1 MKKPKQTKIKK
12 QVIKKHLQ
20 ELGIKVVGNYVKRKD
35 VKDFIFPKK
44 GLVMSSTKVTAS
56 GAPSVY
62 VGTYSKYNDGS
73 IDGKWLNLE
82 NYKDED
88 EFYAAA
94 RELHKDEEDP
104 ELMFQDFENF
114 PKRFYGES
122 SLAKELWDW
131 LELNEDDRELLE
143 VYVDDIGDAKAT
155 IEDARDNFDGTYDSE
170 EDWAENFL
178 DEIGGLSPDQAPNYL
193 YISDTDQRIIADE
206 ESDSYVSDNDDDQ
219 IVKDADMVDE
229 YEAEEDETKK
239 EAILEKAKDKVRE
252 EKYEEIEKE
261 LKEDPVG
268 YFVDYLGY
276 DIKDLMKASFVSI
289 DYKQYAR
296 DASYE
301 GISFVKKDG
310 KVWVFRS

>member
-1 MKKPKQTKIKK
+1 MKKPKKTKIKK

-20 ELGIKVVGNYVKRKD
+20 ELGIKVVGNCVKRKD
-35 VKDFIFPKK
+35 VKDFIFPKRNTGNRSCFSQKVIADMENVKKFKNDK
-44 GLVMSSTKVTAS
+44 GVEFAVRVVYSGDKYGRTLSLTHSGEPLVEFYDTDHPHTEYGQFISRYSLPTILTLKNAGLNLDGSVPKWQIDRATMDKIISWLKTKKNESTASKKVTAS

-131 LELNEDDRELLE
+131 LELNEDDRE
-143 VYVDDIGDAKAT
+143 
-155 IEDARDNFDGTYDSE
+155 
-170 EDWAENFL
+170 
-178 DEIGGLSPDQAPNYL
+178 
-193 YISDTDQRIIADE
+193 
-206 ESDSYVSDNDDDQ
+206 
-219 IVKDADMVDE
+219 
-229 YEAEEDETKK
+229 
-239 EAILEKAKDKVRE
+239 
-252 EKYEEIEKE
+252 
-261 LKEDPVG
+261 
-268 YFVDYLGY
+268 
-276 DIKDLMKASFVSI
+276 
-289 DYKQYAR
+289 
-296 DASYE
+296 
-301 GISFVKKDG
+301 
-310 KVWVFRS
+310 